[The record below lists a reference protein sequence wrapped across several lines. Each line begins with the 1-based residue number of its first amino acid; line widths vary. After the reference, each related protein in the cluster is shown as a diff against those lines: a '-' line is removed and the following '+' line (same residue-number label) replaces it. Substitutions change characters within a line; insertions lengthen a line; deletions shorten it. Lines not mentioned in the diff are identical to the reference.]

1 VRIVSLEGKVVVVTG
16 SSRGIGRAIANA
28 CAAHGAHVVVSSRT
42 QPAVDEAVAGIE
54 SMGGS
59 AAGLAA
65 DVADPEQ
72 VQHLFDFA
80 LSTRGRLDVWVNNA
94 GITEGYRPM
103 DELAPEELA
112 EIVSVNLLGHMYGAR
127 VALKHFR
134 STGRGYLM
142 NMAGRGWKGEATS
155 HTAAYAATKTAI
167 ASLTR
172 SLAAE
177 NKDVAGISVN
187 AIVPGMV
194 DTDFYRDIRISER
207 LERSKD
213 NWRYALDAFGVPLT
227 EVGEKT
233 AALLGAEPG
242 AKTGEIFSF
251 IGGGQMVTGIAKM
264 AYWGMTGKLGKE
276 PGR

>member
-1 VRIVSLEGKVVVVTG
+1 MTEVVG
-16 SSRGIGRAIANA
+16 HI
-28 CAAHGAHVVVSSRT
+28 
-42 QPAVDEAVAGIE
+42 EA
-54 SMGGS
+54 MGGT
-59 AAGLAA
+59 AKGVAA
-65 DVADPEQ
+65 DVADPDA
-72 VQHLFDFA
+72 VQALFDFA
-80 LSTRGRLDVWVNNA
+80 LTSFGSVDVWVNNA
-94 GITEGYRPM
+94 GITEGYRPL
-103 DELAPEELA
+103 DELSPDELR

-134 STGRGYLM
+134 EQGRGYLM

-177 NKDVAGISVN
+177 NKDVRGISVN
-187 AIVPGMV
+187 ALVPGMV
-194 DTDFYRDIRISER
+194 ATDFYKDIRISPR

-213 NWRYALDAFGVPLT
+213 NWRYALDAFGVDLT
-227 EVGEKT
+227 EVGEK
-233 AALLGAEPG
+233 AAELLGEEPG
-242 AKTGEIFSF
+242 AKTGEIYNL

-264 AYWGMTGKLGKE
+264 AWWGMTGKLGRE